1 MRSNRNNWQN
11 LIGPAVGLVIL
22 AIIIGAYVRALSP
35 LHSVR
40 SQATTIARKSAGVT
54 TVSNFYWDKE
64 SDAYLTVQG
73 TTNRGKRLYVLIRQK
88 TGKVRVTPQ
97 TSGISGSAA
106 AAQARA
112 TYAPRKILSLGMRW
126 RAKKFVWDVGYVT
139 KSGKLGY
146 VTYDFKTG
154 AQVSA
159 IRNL

>member
-1 MRSNRNNWQN
+1 MRSNRMQWRS
-11 LIGPAVGLVIL
+11 LIGPAIGLVIL

-35 LHSVR
+35 LHAVR
-40 SQATTIARKSAGVT
+40 SQAIAIARKTAHVDQ
-54 TVSNFYWDKE
+54 VSNFYWDKE
-64 SDAYLTVQG
+64 DDSYLLVQG
-73 TTNRGKRLYVLIRQK
+73 KTNKRQPVYVLIRQK

-97 TSGISGSAA
+97 RSGISRSTAI
-106 AAQARA
+106 AQAQSKF
-112 TYAPRKILSLGMRW
+112 TPRKILNAGMRW

-159 IRNL
+159 IDNL